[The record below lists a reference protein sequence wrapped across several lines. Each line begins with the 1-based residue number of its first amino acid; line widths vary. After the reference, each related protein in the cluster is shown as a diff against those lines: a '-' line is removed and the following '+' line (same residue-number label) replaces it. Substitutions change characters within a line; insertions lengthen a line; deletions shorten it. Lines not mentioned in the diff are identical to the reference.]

1 MTKDLTPK
9 PQWHVQPKTRARART
24 LRREMT
30 LAERAIWYAVRAHR
44 LNGAGF
50 RRQTPIGPYI
60 VDFVSHTAKLVIE
73 IDGGQH
79 FEPKQAAYDARRDAF
94 LQSKGYRVLR
104 FNNHDV
110 TTNRDGDL
118 TVIASAIGEAST
130 PSLPS
135 PASGGGAESAARV
148 ANCPTAESAP

>member
-110 TTNRDGDL
+110 MTNRDGVL

-130 PSLPS
+130 PSLTLPRKRGRG
-135 PASGGGAESAARV
+135 PAQASGESV
-148 ANCPTAESAP
+148 P